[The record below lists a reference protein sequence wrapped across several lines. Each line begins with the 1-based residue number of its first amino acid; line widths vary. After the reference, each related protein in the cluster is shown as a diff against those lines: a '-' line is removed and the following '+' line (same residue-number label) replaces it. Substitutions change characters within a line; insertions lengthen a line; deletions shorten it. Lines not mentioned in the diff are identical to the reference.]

1 MHQSK
6 RQHKRQWAIGLF
18 IICVSILFVMVT
30 LDTKNIKRPAFMNKI
45 KPEEL
50 TPYEHLIE
58 AKKAL
63 INEYK
68 ANENWLKFSQ
78 EKIYDARIHLEA
90 IKRDS
95 PEYIEAQRLMNEV
108 KQKEAEMEKVSA
120 ILTQECM
127 RKQREEVAGKL
138 EKYFIGKNMY
148 VNVQLD
154 GEEKTILKLEYVS
167 WSYPLIYRVINGTGF
182 LPSLKKLG
190 FKKVIFDATHNY
202 SWTYDLE
209 GNIQE

>member
-1 MHQSK
+1 MYQSK
-6 RQHKRQWAIGLF
+6 PQYKRRWVIGLF
-18 IICVSILFVMVT
+18 IICVSILFIMVT
-30 LDTKNIKRPAFMNKI
+30 LNTKNTKQPASMSKI
-45 KPEEL
+45 KPEEV
-50 TPYEHLIE
+50 TPYGHLVE

-63 INEYK
+63 IDEYTL
-68 ANENWLKFSQ
+68 NENWLKFSQ
-78 EKIYDARIHLEA
+78 EKIYEARIHLEA

-95 PEYIEAQRLMNEV
+95 PEYVEAQRLMNEV

-138 EKYFIGKNMY
+138 EKYFIGKSMY
-148 VNVQLD
+148 VDVQLD
-154 GEEKTILKLEYVS
+154 GEEKTILKLEYIL
-167 WSYPLIYRVINGTGF
+167 WSHPLIYRVINGTGF

-190 FKKVIFDATHNY
+190 FKKVIFDTTHNY
-202 SWTYDLE
+202 SWIYDLE